1 MTMPQKKPAL
11 SLVAVPGRRIATLE
25 IAREIEARGFSGI
38 YCPSIAGGM
47 ALCEGIAQVTET
59 IPFGTSV
66 SPIYTRPA
74 LDYAA
79 NASFIHEVSGGRF
92 RFGIGVSHVPSM
104 ARMGITVGK
113 PLGDMRAFVTAYHD
127 ATGVGEKPPL
137 ILATLRKRMIALA
150 GDIGD
155 GMVFANG
162 ARSHMKASLE
172 ALPAAKRSDAD
183 FFIGNMIPTCIT
195 DDLDAAYAVHRRN
208 LTHYAKLPNYRNYW
222 REAGYEEEMAA
233 IDDAIIAGEEER
245 IPALM
250 SERWLND
257 TTLSGTPAQ
266 ILDGVDAWRDAG
278 ISTPILVPSSAAGN
292 QMKAFQ
298 EMFAAFED

>member
-1 MTMPQKKPAL
+1 MPPKKPAL
-11 SLVAVPGRRIATLE
+11 SLVAVPGRRVATIE
-25 IAREIEARGFSGI
+25 IAREIEERGFAGI

-47 ALCEGIAQVTET
+47 ALCEAVAQATET
-59 IPFGTSV
+59 IRFGTAV
-66 SPIYTRPA
+66 APIYTRPA

-79 NASFIHEVSGGRF
+79 NASFIHEISGGRF
-92 RFGIGVSHVPSM
+92 SFGIGVSHAPSM
-104 ARMGITVGK
+104 SRMGLTVGK
-113 PLGDMRAFVTAYHD
+113 PLADMRDFVAAYHE
-127 ATGVGEKPPL
+127 ASGIGEKPPV

-150 GDIGD
+150 GETAD

-162 ARSHMKASLE
+162 ARSHMAELLS
-172 ALPAAKRSDAD
+172 ALPAEKRHDDA
-183 FFIGNMIPTCIT
+183 FFIANMIPTCIT

-233 IDDAIIAGEEER
+233 IDDAIIAGEEDR
-245 IPALM
+245 IPELL
-250 SERWLND
+250 SERWIDD
-257 TTLSGTPAQ
+257 TTLSGPPGV
-266 ILDGVDAWRDAG
+266 ILEGLEAWHDAG

-292 QMKAFQ
+292 QMAAFQ